1 MGNYHLSLRRAV
13 SKFIDFHF
21 FCRRRANMDNT
32 FVCKSMFTWY
42 KEMLNLDQQ
51 VTDETIIIAAE
62 VCCRVWPSSPINS
75 ILDKEV

>member
-1 MGNYHLSLRRAV
+1 MGSYHLSPTRAV
-13 SKFIDFHF
+13 SNFIDFLF
-21 FCRRRANMDNT
+21 FFRRRANMDNT

-62 VCCRVWPSSPINS
+62 VYCRVWPSSPINS
-75 ILDKEV
+75 ILDKKV

>member
-1 MGNYHLSLRRAV
+1 
-13 SKFIDFHF
+13 
-21 FCRRRANMDNT
+21 MDNT

-62 VCCRVWPSSPINS
+62 VCYSRVWPFKCLPS
-75 ILDKEV
+75 ITQTAFRVEIFIRLAISKAS